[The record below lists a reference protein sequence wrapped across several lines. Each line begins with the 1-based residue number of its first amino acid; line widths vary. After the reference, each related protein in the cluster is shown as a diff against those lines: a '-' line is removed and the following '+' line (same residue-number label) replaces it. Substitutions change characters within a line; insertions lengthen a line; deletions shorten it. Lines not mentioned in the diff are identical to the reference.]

1 MRSNWSVRPSDSR
14 SESAI
19 FPRSSSFVKMPSVG
33 GHVPT
38 QTVAPASASAL
49 AIAKPNPPSS
59 DTPATKARLP
69 LRSMASIADPS
80 PADGRA
86 GPGEPRAERGEDEE
100 IAAAEPPGDERLI
113 EGDGNRGGGGVAVP
127 VDVDVHL
134 VGPQPGQLL
143 DHLDDAEIRLVRH
156 QELHVTRREP
166 VGLQRELHGLRHE
179 HRGELEHLA

>member
-1 MRSNWSVRPSDSR
+1 MRPNWGVPRSDSR
-14 SESAI
+14 SEPAI
-19 FPRSSSFVKMPSVG
+19 SPRSGSFVKMPGVG
-33 GHVPT
+33 AHVPT
-38 QTVAPASASAL
+38 QRVAPASASAL

-86 GPGEPRAERGEDEE
+86 GPGEPRAERGEDEQ

-127 VDVDVHL
+127 GDADV
-134 VGPQPGQLL
+134 QL
-143 DHLDDAEIRLVRH
+143 
-156 QELHVTRREP
+156 
-166 VGLQRELHGLRHE
+166 
-179 HRGELEHLA
+179 

>member
-1 MRSNWSVRPSDSR
+1 MRSNWSVRRSDSGGEFAIWPRWR
-14 SESAI
+14 SW
-19 FPRSSSFVKMPSVG
+19 VKRPSVG

-69 LRSMASIADPS
+69 FRSIASIADPS

-100 IAAAEPPGDERLI
+100 IAAAEPPGGERLI
-113 EGDGNRGGGGVAVP
+113 EGDGNRGSRRGAVAV
-127 VDVDVHL
+127 DVGVHL

-156 QELHVTRREP
+156 QKRHVTRCEP
-166 VGLQRELHGLRHE
+166 VGLERELHRLWHE
-179 HRGELEHLA
+179 HRR

>member
-1 MRSNWSVRPSDSR
+1 MRSNWSARPSDSR

-38 QTVAPASASAL
+38 QTVAPASASAF

-86 GPGEPRAERGEDEE
+86 GPGEPRAERGADEE
-100 IAAAEPPGDERLI
+100 SAAAEPPGDQRLI
-113 EGDGNRGGGGVAVP
+113 EGDANRGSRGVAGP
-127 VDVDVHL
+127 VEVDAHL
-134 VGPQPGQLL
+134 V
-143 DHLDDAEIRLVRH
+143 
-156 QELHVTRREP
+156 
-166 VGLQRELHGLRHE
+166 
-179 HRGELEHLA
+179 

>member
-1 MRSNWSVRPSDSR
+1 MRSNWSVRPSDSW

-33 GHVPT
+33 GHVPR

-69 LRSMASIADPS
+69 FRSIASIADPS

-86 GPGEPRAERGEDEE
+86 GPGEPRAERGEDRSEE
-100 IAAAEPPGDERLI
+100 HTSELQSLAYLVCRL
-113 EGDGNRGGGGVAVP
+113 
-127 VDVDVHL
+127 
-134 VGPQPGQLL
+134 LL
-143 DHLDDAEIRLVRH
+143 EKKKKYN
-156 QELHVTRREP
+156 Q
-166 VGLQRELHGLRHE
+166 
-179 HRGELEHLA
+179 